1 MTAWATTKGGATNPP
16 LMPTT
21 TVHQTTVVQPITR
34 RMADADSS
42 QTRAAESKPAQ
53 DGDTGGRKK
62 RVRMNKE
69 RRRELR
75 QQRRQLWRSAHA
87 SKRTG
92 WCARHNKCL
101 FITINLV
108 FVVRAAAAV
117 AVAVLAPLSHTEQCA
132 TVDGLY
138 SYRNGGVWHGKCVG

>member
-1 MTAWATTKGGATNPP
+1 
-16 LMPTT
+16 
-21 TVHQTTVVQPITR
+21 
-34 RMADADSS
+34 MADADSS
-42 QTRAAESKPAQ
+42 QTRAAESKAAQ

-62 RVRMNKE
+62 RVRMTKE

-108 FVVRAAAAV
+108 FVVRA
-117 AVAVLAPLSHTEQCA
+117 VLPLALSLPLC
-132 TVDGLY
+132 
-138 SYRNGGVWHGKCVG
+138 